1 MQRHL
6 GSIALWLAGHF
17 VRVSS
22 AVEGHNGFLSL
33 RYHHRRA
40 LPPPLLKALMVIHN
54 YVLRRED
61 GKTAA
66 ERFFGAP
73 HDDLFEHL
81 LDVMPPLPRP
91 RRRAA

>member
-1 MQRHL
+1 MPSSPRPTPL
-6 GSIALWLAGHF
+6 AKAATRCVGS
-17 VRVSS
+17 
-22 AVEGHNGFLSL
+22 
-33 RYHHRRA
+33 RA
-40 LPPPLLKALMVIHN
+40 LPPALLEALTVIHN

-61 GKTAA
+61 GTTAA
-66 ERFFGAP
+66 ERFFAAR